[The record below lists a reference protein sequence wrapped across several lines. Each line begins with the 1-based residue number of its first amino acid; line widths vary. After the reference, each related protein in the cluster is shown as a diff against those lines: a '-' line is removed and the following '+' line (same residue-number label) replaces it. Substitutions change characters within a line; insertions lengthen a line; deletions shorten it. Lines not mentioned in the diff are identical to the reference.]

1 MSNTPSMPT
10 NDVFR
15 EFCIVLRIHKEKDY
29 IVQLF
34 ANKGWDVSKAKIHAW
49 TRKAGAFNPDYRP
62 MPEEAL
68 RDFIDAYKLD
78 KERRDKNLDI

>member
-1 MSNTPSMPT
+1 MSDLPSIPT

-15 EFCIVLRIHKEKDY
+15 EFCIVLRIHKDKEY
-29 IVQLF
+29 IQSLF
-34 ANKGWDVSKAKIHAW
+34 ESKGWDVSRAKIHAW
-49 TRKAGAFNPDYRP
+49 SRKAGAFNPDFRP

-78 KERRDKNLDI
+78 RERRGKE

>member
-1 MSNTPSMPT
+1 M
-10 NDVFR
+10 R
-15 EFCIVLRIHKEKDY
+15 
-29 IVQLF
+29 LF
-34 ANKGWDVSKAKIHAW
+34 AGKGWDVSKAKIHAW

-78 KERRDKNLDI
+78 KERSDKTLDN